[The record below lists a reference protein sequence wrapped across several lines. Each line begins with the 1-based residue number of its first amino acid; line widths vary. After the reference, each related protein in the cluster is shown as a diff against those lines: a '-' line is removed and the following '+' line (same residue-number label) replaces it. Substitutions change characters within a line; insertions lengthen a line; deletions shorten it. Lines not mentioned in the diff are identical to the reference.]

1 MGLDIPNIRAIIHVD
16 LPYNLE
22 SYSQETGRAGRDN
35 KVSEAFLLISKSSS
49 NRPIPDLTRSISE
62 DFGNNLLLRYISSTC
77 RRAILN
83 SYFDGVEKEKYG
95 NSIIPCDFCN
105 PDFEVI
111 PEDIRAPGS
120 EKEVE
125 EEEEEFFEEEKP
137 SILPENLDIEELRG
151 KELEF
156 SEISER
162 KRQKNQ
168 AEALD
173 FELIA
178 TLLRRYPVFCPGYLS
193 SFPIS
198 ETRHSVSEC
207 SKNYLGKS
215 DFIADF
221 EQYKAGIKASRA
233 FEKYSG

>member
-22 SYSQETGRAGRDN
+22 SYGQETGRAGRDN
-35 KVSEAFLLISKSSS
+35 KF
-49 NRPIPDLTRSISE
+49 
-62 DFGNNLLLRYISSTC
+62 
-77 RRAILN
+77 
-83 SYFDGVEKEKYG
+83 
-95 NSIIPCDFCN
+95 
-105 PDFEVI
+105 I

-162 KRQKNQ
+162 KR
-168 AEALD
+168 
-173 FELIA
+173 
-178 TLLRRYPVFCPGYLS
+178 
-193 SFPIS
+193 
-198 ETRHSVSEC
+198 
-207 SKNYLGKS
+207 
-215 DFIADF
+215 
-221 EQYKAGIKASRA
+221 
-233 FEKYSG
+233 